1 MGRGTGSAWSPPPNL
16 CYAGNDI
23 MEWLI
28 QKYCISEEG
37 KGVNH
42 CPSWLPPC
50 PGAPVLMPD

>member
-1 MGRGTGSAWSPPPNL
+1 
-16 CYAGNDI
+16 

-37 KGVNH
+37 KGVRD

-50 PGAPVLMPD
+50 LGAPVLILD